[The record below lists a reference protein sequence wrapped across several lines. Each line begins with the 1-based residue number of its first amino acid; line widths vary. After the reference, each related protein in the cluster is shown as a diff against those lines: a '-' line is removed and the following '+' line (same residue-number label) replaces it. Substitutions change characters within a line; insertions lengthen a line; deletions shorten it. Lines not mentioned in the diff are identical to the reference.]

1 MADCVRKV
9 NVIFNFITI
18 GNSNR
23 MKEKQICYISPYFET
38 IEMEPEGAVL
48 AASDSNV
55 ENPVEGEESDW

>member
-1 MADCVRKV
+1 MADYVRNV
-9 NVIFNFITI
+9 NVILNFITI

-23 MKEKQICYISPYFET
+23 MKEKQICYISPYIET
-38 IEMEPEGAVL
+38 IEMESEGVVL